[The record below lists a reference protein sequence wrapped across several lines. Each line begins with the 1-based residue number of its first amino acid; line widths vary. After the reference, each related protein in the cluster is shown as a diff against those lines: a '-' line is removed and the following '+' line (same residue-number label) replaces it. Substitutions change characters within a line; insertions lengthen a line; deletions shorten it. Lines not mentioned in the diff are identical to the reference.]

1 MAKTFCAR
9 PLGDRKERVARLL
22 GGRRLGIVL
31 SDHTDDDGATI
42 SRHACR
48 IRPLP
53 DNLPVERIVEPP
65 PCACGKCGSIRLRK
79 LGEVVSKML
88 DCEPRRWKIVEH
100 VREKFTCRSP
110 SRRRHR
116 VRFPAGL
123 RDRACSPWCW
133 SRSSYC
139 ICRSI
144 ARVTLIGARRRVMR
158 PARVLICENDTDVIR
173 LVEPPADGH
182 DVEIMEG
189 ARVVARLHRGG

>member
-9 PLGDRKERVARLL
+9 PLGDRKKRLARLL

-100 VREKFTCRSP
+100 VREKFTCR
-110 SRRRHR
+110 
-116 VRFPAGL
+116 
-123 RDRACSPWCW
+123 D
-133 SRSSYC
+133 
-139 ICRSI
+139 
-144 ARVTLIGARRRVMR
+144 
-158 PARVLICENDTDVIR
+158 CEAIT
-173 LVEPPADGH
+173 EPPAPSRPIPRGLAGPSLLAM
-182 DVEIMEG
+182 VL
-189 ARVVARLHRGG
+189 VSKFLLHLPLNRQSDAYRRAETRYASRPRPHLRKRHGCYPAGRTSGRRT